1 MLHHII
7 YKNTNSDAP
16 WVVFIHGAG
25 GSSTIWFKQ
34 INAYRKEYHVIL
46 IDLRG
51 HGRTK
56 VDEAVNKRLVY
67 SFPSIAQE
75 VYDVLDFNSIESA
88 NFVGVSLG
96 TILIRQLVELD
107 PSRVNTMVMSGA
119 IISLTNFSRFLIVVG
134 NLLKQIVPFM
144 FLYTL
149 FAVIILPRRN
159 HAKSRA
165 VFIHEAKKM
174 KKTEFIRWF
183 GITRYLDSLLKRFQ
197 KEPHGLPIL
206 FISGRQDHMF
216 IEDVKKM
223 AKLEPQGTMA
233 VVENC
238 GHIVNIEQAEEFNR
252 ITLGW
257 LRFNYL

>member
-1 MLHHII
+1 M
-7 YKNTNSDAP
+7 P

-34 INAYRKEYHVIL
+34 INAYRKEYNLVL

-75 VYDVLDFNSIESA
+75 VFDVLDFNKIDNA
-88 NFVGVSLG
+88 HFIGVSLG
-96 TILIRQLVELD
+96 TILIRQLIEMDNVRIT
-107 PSRVNTMVMSGA
+107 SVIMSGA
-119 IISLTNFSRFLIVVG
+119 IMSLTNFSRFLILVG
-134 NLLKQIVPFM
+134 NTLKKVVPFM

-149 FAVIILPRRN
+149 FALIILPRRN

-174 KKTEFIRWF
+174 KKSEFIRWF
-183 GITRYLDSLLKRFQ
+183 GLTRNLDNLLKRYQ
-197 KEPHGLPIL
+197 IEPHGLPIL
-206 FISGRQDHMF
+206 FVSGRQDHMF
-216 IEDVKKM
+216 INDVQKM
-223 AKLEPQGTMA
+223 AKREPQGTMA
-233 VVENC
+233 IVENC

-252 ITLGW
+252 LTLDW
-257 LRFNYL
+257 LRKR

>member
-7 YKNTNSDAP
+7 YKHQNSNVP

-34 INAYRKEYHVIL
+34 INAYRKEYNLVL

-75 VYDVLDFNSIESA
+75 VFDVLDFNKIDNA
-88 NFVGVSLG
+88 HFIGVSLG
-96 TILIRQLVELD
+96 TILIRQLIEMDNVRIT
-107 PSRVNTMVMSGA
+107 SVIMSGA
-119 IISLTNFSRFLIVVG
+119 IMSLTNFSRFLILVG
-134 NLLKQIVPFM
+134 NTLKKVVPFM

-149 FAVIILPRRN
+149 FALIILPRRN

-174 KKTEFIRWF
+174 KKSEFIRWF
-183 GITRYLDSLLKRFQ
+183 GLTRNLDNLLKRYQ
-197 KEPHGLPIL
+197 IEPHGLPIL
-206 FISGRQDHMF
+206 FVSGRQDHMF
-216 IEDVKKM
+216 INDVQKM
-223 AKLEPQGTMA
+223 AKREPQGTMA
-233 VVENC
+233 IVENC

-252 ITLGW
+252 LTLDW
-257 LRFNYL
+257 LRKR